1 MGNFWRIGRFETT
14 IDTTNAVLLPL
25 IRSLAQTYTNECYD
39 IDSHEPVGNL
49 VFGMKDFRKEGMGGD
64 MNEMNFGDVGWG
76 GWWRIYERIDTLLV
90 YGMVWNGMDFFFLQW
105 GREESKASRW
115 MPNIEAM
122 AMNER

>member
-1 MGNFWRIGRFETT
+1 M
-14 IDTTNAVLLPL
+14 D
-25 IRSLAQTYTNECYD
+25 
-39 IDSHEPVGNL
+39 
-49 VFGMKDFRKEGMGGD
+49 GD
-64 MNEMNFGDVGWG
+64 MNGMNFGDVGWG